1 MILTIN
7 ITDSKKCLLSI
18 SLNICDLWIMIPK
31 YFFRIFIKLAIL
43 TKERLHSAVPRGR
56 EKNRWSWKEAQTT
69 HGFVMSR
76 KDFNFW
82 AIVQVENIQLI
93 VPTPDHK
100 YFIFL
105 NCNHAAQVQ
114 VADFETFDH
123 TFTAKITDL

>member
-1 MILTIN
+1 
-7 ITDSKKCLLSI
+7 
-18 SLNICDLWIMIPK
+18 
-31 YFFRIFIKLAIL
+31 
-43 TKERLHSAVPRGR
+43 
-56 EKNRWSWKEAQTT
+56 
-69 HGFVMSR
+69 MSR